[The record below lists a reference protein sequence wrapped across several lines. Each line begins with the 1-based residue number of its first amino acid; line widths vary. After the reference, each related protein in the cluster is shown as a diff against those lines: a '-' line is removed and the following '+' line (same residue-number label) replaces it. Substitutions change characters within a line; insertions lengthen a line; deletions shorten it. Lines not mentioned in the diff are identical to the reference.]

1 MDRQLADRY
10 TDGEA
15 GRYQIQLAHRIV
27 RGVVGRSCSSHWPAP
42 CLASAAIIATEL
54 ATVLSILK
62 LAISQSGR

>member
-27 RGVVGRSCSSHWPAP
+27 RGVVGPTVQLA
-42 CLASAAIIATEL
+42 LASAM
-54 ATVLSILK
+54 S
-62 LAISQSGR
+62 R